1 MTPQPGTPQPG
12 TPLTQKL
19 AKLVQLS
26 ADEAAVLADL
36 QGAPRPVPRNREL
49 VSEGRRYDELLILI
63 DGVALR
69 YSVLKD
75 GRRQIL
81 NVVLPGDFI
90 GFPGCLFETALY
102 SITALTDTVVSAVP
116 FARLFGL
123 FERQP
128 RLAAAVFW
136 LFACEA
142 AMYAEHLVTVGRRSA
157 LERCAHFLL
166 ELLFRLQAIGRADEN
181 SFQMPLTQEVI
192 ADALGLTAQ
201 HVNRTL
207 RQLREDGLIG
217 MDGSTVA
224 IRDFDALAAL
234 ADFDKSYL
242 SRFHLETLIA
252 PEHRDP
258 AAEPDV
264 DHSFGSKT
272 SDAAGR

>member
-1 MTPQPGTPQPG
+1 MTSHPA
-12 TPLTQKL
+12 TPLTDKL

-26 ADEAAVLADL
+26 AEEIAVLAEL
-36 QGAPRPVPRNREL
+36 QATPRTVQRNREL
-49 VSEGRRYDELLILI
+49 VSEGRRYDELLILL

-102 SITALTDTVVSAVP
+102 SITALTETAVSAVP
-116 FARLFGL
+116 FARLFAL
-123 FERQP
+123 FEYQP

-166 ELLFRLQAIGRADEN
+166 ELLSRLQAIGRADER
-181 SFQMPLTQEVI
+181 SFQMPLTQELI

-217 MDGSTVA
+217 MHGSTIVVP
-224 IRDFDALAAL
+224 DVDALAAL
-234 ADFDKSYL
+234 ADFDRRYL
-242 SRFHLETLIA
+242 SRFHLGAVLAPDAPDAA
-252 PEHRDP
+252 PETDL
-258 AAEPDV
+258 
-264 DHSFGSKT
+264 DHSSSSKT
-272 SDAAGR
+272 LGAAGH